1 MTETRPSDGT
11 GSTEIALSYRSVSK
25 SYGKVHALNGVD
37 LEIKRGEIF
46 GFIGPDGAGK
56 TSLLRIA
63 MGIINPDDGEC
74 LLLGQSDR
82 RGARVLA
89 GYVPQLFSLY
99 MNMSV
104 MENIR
109 LFGSL
114 YGKPM
119 KAVEERAEFILSR
132 VGLWGFR
139 ERFAGR
145 LSGGMKQKLALAIGL
160 LNTPEILF
168 LDEPTTGVDPVA
180 RREFWA
186 LLYQF
191 NGEGLTIVVS
201 TPYMDEAELCTRK
214 MFINGGKILDVGTT
228 SELLSRYPYKI
239 MSLDTGEREAASI
252 LRGRPHIVD
261 ANMFGSKYHIVTD
274 DAKGARKSIEDAF
287 REHDTKVPKMREITP
302 GLEDLFIAF
311 SAGANVPERAG
322 GL

>member
-1 MTETRPSDGT
+1 MTDAAD
-11 GSTEIALSYRSVSK
+11 ALSYRSVTK
-25 SYGKVHALNGVD
+25 SFGAVRALDGVE

-56 TSLLRIA
+56 TTMMRMA
-63 MGIINPDDGEC
+63 MGIINPDEGEC
-74 LLLGQSDR
+74 LLLGSADR
-82 RGARVLA
+82 RAARERA

-99 MNMSV
+99 TNMSV

-114 YGKPM
+114 YGKPE

-139 ERFAGR
+139 DRFAGN

-160 LNTPEILF
+160 LNTPEILL

-191 NGEGLTIVVS
+191 SREGLTIAVS

-214 MFINGGKILDVGTT
+214 LFLNGGRILDIGTT
-228 SELLSRYPYKI
+228 GELLSRYPYKI
-239 MSLDTGEREAASI
+239 MSLATDSREAGAWLS
-252 LRGRPHIVD
+252 GRAHIVD

-274 DAKGARKSIEDAF
+274 DAEGARGSAAAAF
-287 REHDTKVPKMREITP
+287 REHGAEMPEMREIEP
-302 GLEDLFIAF
+302 GLEDLFVAF
-311 SAGANVPERAG
+311 AGRSAAQCRA
-322 GL
+322 

>member
-1 MTETRPSDGT
+1 MTDAASV
-11 GSTEIALSYRSVSK
+11 LSYHNVTK
-25 SYGKVHALNGVD
+25 SFGAARALDGVELD
-37 LEIKRGEIF
+37 IKRGEIF

-56 TSLLRIA
+56 TTMMRMA
-63 MGIINPDDGEC
+63 MGIINPDEGEC
-74 LLLGQSDR
+74 LLLGSTDR
-82 RGARVLA
+82 RAARVRA

-99 MNMSV
+99 TNMSV

-114 YGKPM
+114 YGKPE

-139 ERFAGR
+139 DRFAGN

-160 LNTPEILF
+160 LNTPEILL

-191 NGEGLTIVVS
+191 NHEGLTIAVS

-214 MFINGGKILDVGTT
+214 LFLNGGRILDIGTT
-228 SELLSRYPYKI
+228 GELLSRYPYKI
-239 MSLDTGEREAASI
+239 MSLATGSREAGAW
-252 LRGRPHIVD
+252 LAGRAHIVD

-274 DAKGARKSIEDAF
+274 DAQGARDSAAAAF
-287 REHDTKVPKMREITP
+287 REHGAEPPEMREIEP
-302 GLEDLFIAF
+302 GLEDLFVAF
-311 SAGANVPERAG
+311 AGRSAAQCPRQ
-322 GL
+322 